1 MRKLSLL
8 SGLLLVLLLG
18 SSVYAQGP
26 GTQNTD
32 PTWQVS
38 YWNNMTLAGD
48 PIVQGSDASL
58 DWDWGSGSPHA
69 SVNADHFSAR
79 WTRYLD
85 LAAGTWRFT
94 ATSDDGMRVYVDN
107 RLIIDQ
113 WSDHP
118 ARTLVADISL
128 TAGHHLVLVEY
139 YENTGL
145 AVAKVSWAP
154 ASTTP
159 RNWLG
164 EYWSN
169 PRLEGSPAVVRD
181 DASIDFDWGTGSPAA
196 GMPSDGF
203 SARWTRTVRFDA
215 GTYRFTAGA
224 DDGVRLWVNQHL
236 LIDQWRDQAF
246 KSYSGT
252 IFVSGDVPIKMEYYE
267 NGGVAAAR
275 LTWVRVDDSGGAAVV
290 VDNTS
295 PGFRTGGREASWR
308 TVSGGYGS
316 SYLWTWNNDRARA
329 DYNWARWYP
338 DLQPGRYEVFVYVPG
353 SNATTT
359 VARYWIAHYDGF
371 TLRRVNQSAA
381 GGQWVLLGTYRFS
394 GASSDYVSLADVT
407 YEPYLSRQIAFDA
420 VKWEPR

>member
-1 MRKLSLL
+1 MRKLNLL

-18 SSVYAQGP
+18 STVYAQGP

-32 PTWQVS
+32 PVWQVS
-38 YWNNMTLAGD
+38 YWNNMALTGD
-48 PIVQGSDASL
+48 PIVQGADASL

-118 ARTLVADISL
+118 ARTLVADVDLS
-128 TAGHHLVLVEY
+128 AGHYLVLVEY

-164 EYWSN
+164 EYWTN

-181 DASIDFDWGTGSPAA
+181 DASVDFDWGTGSPAA
-196 GMPSDGF
+196 GLPGDGF

-246 KSYSGT
+246 KPYSGT
-252 IFVSGDVPIKMEYYE
+252 IFVSGDVPIRIEYYE

-275 LTWVRVDDSGGAAVV
+275 LTWVRVDDSGAAVV

-295 PGFRTGGREASWR
+295 PGFRVGGREASWR

-316 SYLWTWNNDRARA
+316 SYLWTCSRDDTKSWSTSRRETRRPRAH
-329 DYNWARWYP
+329 
-338 DLQPGRYEVFVYVPG
+338 GTG
-353 SNATTT
+353 SLTMMGS
-359 VARYWIAHYDGF
+359 RC
-371 TLRRVNQSAA
+371 A
-381 GGQWVLLGTYRFS
+381 G
-394 GASSDYVSLADVT
+394 
-407 YEPYLSRQIAFDA
+407 
-420 VKWEPR
+420 